1 MVFPLFWLAHT
12 IEVCMAFE
20 RALRHAREI
29 AVSVP
34 HGQVV
39 VMDAFAANH
48 QDIVTVWVLNK
59 SMEKPYATWRIRGN
73 GNFLGQGQCHA
84 DMYVVEICGRGCHL
98 IACRRKRLKT
108 VHMFSL
114 HGVCIGGF
122 KGAADRQL
130 KVVGNCLVV
139 YDRHLFTVYCVVH
152 SGSYAVAN
160 TAHAVANTAHAVA
173 VFSCVYPGRP
183 AGMSYHLSPWQ
194 SGQKFY
200 VEVTRFDFAFQFPT
214 VVFEADL
221 HRGTFE
227 AYARSGAHI
236 RVLQVLQDVPGDKDS
251 LIVFDKDY
259 YRVERMSTSG
269 HLQQLLHNWY
279 IGHMY
284 HRHHSALGWC
294 FARCGPGFCILFYPN
309 EDGQDGRTCRA
320 LRMSRARKTWI
331 QASAL

>member
-1 MVFPLFWLAHT
+1 
-12 IEVCMAFE
+12 MAFE
-20 RALRHAREI
+20 RALRHAHEI

-34 HGQVV
+34 YGQVV
-39 VMDAFAANH
+39 VMNAFAANH

-59 SMEKPYATWRIRGN
+59 SMEKPYATWRILGN
-73 GNFLGQGQCHA
+73 GTFLGQGQCHA
-84 DMYVVEICGRGCHL
+84 DMYVVEVCGRGGHL

-194 SGQKFY
+194 PGQKFY
-200 VEVTRFDFAFQFPT
+200 VVATRFDFAFQFPT

-236 RVLQVLQDVPGDKDS
+236 RVLQVLQDVPGDEDS

-259 YRVERMSTSG
+259 YRVERMSRSG
-269 HLQQLLHNWY
+269 HLQQLLHNHRL

-284 HRHHSALGWC
+284 HRHHSTLGWC